1 MATDIILLMIA
12 PHYVVEIA
20 AISIH
25 QQADLTCTII
35 YIWQRLIS
43 PYQVLCNR
51 QTLPWL
57 TIVQW
62 PLKIWQLVK
71 LAQSHYSGQ
80 ALSQAIV
87 PCGKYAKYGTYKVCQ
102 GHIIFFLFCWWKKAW
117 AWLCR
122 FDPLSQHLPGPP
134 WISTALQ
141 LSIGIILASFECY
154 FGRNVMKFK
163 VKHSQIFSGRFI
175 AFLLHT

>member
-80 ALSQAIV
+80 ALFRGIKLY
-87 PCGKYAKYGTYKVCQ
+87 GKCLHCGTYRVWQ
-102 GHIIFFLFCWWKKAW
+102 GNIIFFPICWWLGRWLCWEAIDYFAHFILSLCFHCLFC
-117 AWLCR
+117 CVV
-122 FDPLSQHLPGPP
+122 LS
-134 WISTALQ
+134 
-141 LSIGIILASFECY
+141 LSAIQDVS
-154 FGRNVMKFK
+154 
-163 VKHSQIFSGRFI
+163 
-175 AFLLHT
+175 